1 MTSRLHQ
8 VRLGRDGRGLTL
20 LELLLALVITTLVAG
35 AIAGMLGAVSAGVGS
50 RKDNRAV
57 MVLAHAGQ
65 SRLAAYFATA
75 RCVLA
80 RSGSHITL
88 WLNDSRESNTV
99 HASEVRWLQYDSA
112 AGALMVRYVD
122 FPANWTRTACEIA
135 DNEYAASSDWD
146 AVLASYQAKNLI
158 SSRALVD
165 NLASVSLTLDQASA
179 AAARRVGFLLGFD
192 TEQGVVEVQAS
203 GAIRVLMTPAK

>member
-8 VRLGRDGRGLTL
+8 VRHGRDRRGLTL

-80 RSGSHITL
+80 RSGSNITL

-165 NLASVSLTLDQASA
+165 NLASVSLTLDHASA